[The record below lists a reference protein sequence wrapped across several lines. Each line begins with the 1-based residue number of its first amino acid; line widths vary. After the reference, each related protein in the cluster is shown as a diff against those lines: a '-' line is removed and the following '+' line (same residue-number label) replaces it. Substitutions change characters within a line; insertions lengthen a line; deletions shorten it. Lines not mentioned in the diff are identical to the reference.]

1 MIRTINPAYWPSIG
15 LGITQIMGYGT
26 LFYAYAILL
35 PEMAGDLG
43 LSLSGI
49 FGVLSL
55 ALFFGGAAAPL
66 AGILT
71 DRFGGRKVMTFG
83 SVVAG
88 VGLLLLPLVS
98 DRTELFFA
106 ILLVEAAAMF
116 VLYPVAFASV
126 ARLDLAIPAQR
137 SITVITLFGGVAST
151 IFWPLTLW
159 LYNEV
164 GWQTSWAILG
174 LAYLVVAVPIHW
186 LALSAPERGE
196 TAPTQREA
204 EDWPELQGSDRA
216 KGMLWMI
223 VSFMFSGYLIG
234 AVMTLWVTNVQDLG
248 HSAAMAAAAGAV
260 IGPFKTVGRF
270 LDLLVTRNL
279 HPMNT
284 YLFSLALILSGFL
297 TIIALGFTWPGLM
310 LAAALYGMGDGI
322 KTIARGTMPLALFGH
337 KGYGARL
344 GWITF
349 GSMALNASAPF
360 FFAWLT
366 ESYGGWWSF
375 AIMAAIVSVAIA
387 TFFLIPDPRR
397 QTHGPQDRRVPD
409 GQ

>member
-1 MIRTINPAYWPSIG
+1 AYWPSIG
-15 LGITQIMGYGT
+15 LGITQTMGYGT

-35 PEMAGDLG
+35 PEMADDLS

-66 AGILT
+66 AGALT
-71 DRFGGRKVMTFG
+71 DRFGGRMVMTGG

-88 VGLLLLPLVS
+88 LALLLLPMVS
-98 DRTELFFA
+98 DRSGLFFA
-106 ILLVEAAAMF
+106 ILLAEAAAMF
-116 VLYPVAFASV
+116 VLYPVAFASI
-126 ARLDLAIPAQR
+126 ARLDLPVPTQR

-159 LYNEV
+159 LYNTV
-164 GWQTSWAILG
+164 GWETTWMVLG
-174 LAYLVVAVPIHW
+174 IAYLVVAVPIHFF
-186 LALSAPERGE
+186 ALSGPERDQTTKNE
-196 TAPTQREA
+196 KDT
-204 EDWPELQGSDRA
+204 EDWPELQGRDR
-216 KGMLWMI
+216 KTGLLWMI

-260 IGPFKTVGRF
+260 IGPFKTIGRF

-297 TIIALGFTWPGLM
+297 TILALGFTWPGLM

-344 GWITF
+344 GWIAF
-349 GSMALNASAPF
+349 GSMALNASSPF

-375 AIMAAIVSVAIA
+375 AVMASIVSVAIA
-387 TFFLIPDPRR
+387 TFFFIPYPRR
-397 QTHGPQDRRVPD
+397 QTHDPQDRRMP
-409 GQ
+409 QSR